1 MDKMKNARL
10 PMILIGLVVLLVVP
24 AIIFASNDGEE
35 VIDVE
40 KNVKIPPID
49 LEKPALTETAT
60 FALG

>member
-1 MDKMKNARL
+1 MKNTRL
-10 PMILIGLVVLLVVP
+10 PIILIGLIVLLAVP
-24 AIIFASNDGEE
+24 AIIFANTNEEE

-40 KNVKIPPID
+40 KEVMIPPID